1 MEVSV
6 KIIPVFILVQ
16 GYLSWGAM
24 KQDQYLLESW
34 YCAASAF
41 QKTFDQ

>member
-16 GYLSWGAM
+16 GYWNWGAL
-24 KQDQYLLESW
+24 KQDQYLSES
-34 YCAASAF
+34 
-41 QKTFDQ
+41 